1 MRGDFTSKDHTIN
14 KVCLNDLLWK
24 RKSMKR
30 WGSWFFQFFECVVG
44 KNPSLPG
51 CGSWSYEGE
60 ERKEETG
67 REKGGGHRIRER
79 RRGEGQEVIHRNTGN
94 WRCWGVVLLL
104 KLHHVSFNLLANTA
118 NKMRLNDLLWKRK
131 STRHWGSWFFEFFE
145 CIVGK
150 LCRES
155 PKTSNHLRWDFA
167 DLRSLRSEWM

>member
-1 MRGDFTSKDHTIN
+1 MIYYERERVRNVEDLGSSSSSSVLWGRIRR
-14 KVCLNDLLWK
+14 CLGVVHGP
-24 RKSMKR
+24 MK
-30 WGSWFFQFFECVVG
+30 
-44 KNPSLPG
+44 
-51 CGSWSYEGE
+51 
-60 ERKEETG
+60 ERKEKKKQGE
-67 REKGGGHRIRER
+67 RKGGGHRIRER

>member
-1 MRGDFTSKDHTIN
+1 MIYYERERVWN
-14 KVCLNDLLWK
+14 VEDLGSSSSSSVLWG
-24 RKSMKR
+24 RIHRCPGVAHGPMK
-30 WGSWFFQFFECVVG
+30 
-44 KNPSLPG
+44 
-51 CGSWSYEGE
+51 
-60 ERKEETG
+60 ERKEKKKQGE
-67 REKGGGHRIRER
+67 RNGGGHRIRER